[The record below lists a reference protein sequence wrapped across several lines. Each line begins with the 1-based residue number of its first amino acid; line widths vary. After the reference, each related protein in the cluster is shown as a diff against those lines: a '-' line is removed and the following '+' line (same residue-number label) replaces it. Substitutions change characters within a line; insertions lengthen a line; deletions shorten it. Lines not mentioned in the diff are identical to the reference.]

1 MSETKYINQSLLEGL
16 SVLKKFMADL
26 SPFTW
31 YSVHDLQQALGK
43 DFDYQKTFRIVKTLQ
58 SAGFVDIDSS
68 GKRYQ
73 LSREVIALSYKFLQA
88 LKREHENLKQIFD
101 QFKIE

>member
-1 MSETKYINQSLLEGL
+1 MPEAKYINQSLMDGL
-16 SVLKKFMADL
+16 IVLKKFMADL

-31 YSVHDLQQALGK
+31 YTVQDLQQALGK
-43 DFDYQKTFRIVKTLQ
+43 DFDYQKAFRIIKTLQ

-73 LSREVIALSYKFLQA
+73 LSREMIALSYNFLQA
-88 LKREHENLKQIFD
+88 IRREHESLKKLFE
-101 QFKIE
+101 QFKLD